1 MYRRIAAMDTN
12 RGAEVVSTG
21 FWLLTVVSC
30 LLYVALVRDIDRE
43 VRDL

>member
-1 MYRRIAAMDTN
+1 VYRQIAAMDTN
-12 RGAEVVSTG
+12 RGAEVVNTG
-21 FWLLTVVSC
+21 FWLLTAVSF